1 MFNKSKP
8 SGCLL
13 RLIWKYDKVYT
24 CILPVIAV
32 AKVWKDILFMIFP
45 ALIIDAMIIDR
56 DKNLAFFYAL
66 LMGFIFLAGS
76 LISQKLEKYNQKKII
91 EGKEWLG
98 LSLQKRLID
107 AKYSDLE
114 NPQFMDEYQKALSV
128 YTMWQADF
136 KRGVD
141 ALILLAANIVT
152 IVIVT
157 WLLISLEWVIAAI
170 VAAVVILSS
179 VFNVFAVKNMS
190 KLLMECAPTI
200 RKTGY
205 FLGELQDRKYAKEI
219 RVYHMQDWIKG
230 YAGQLLYSVLNKTM
244 HAINRQISIESISI
258 TIGALQEGGAYLYI
272 GWLALVQKITLG
284 SVTMYIS
291 AINNF
296 ANAMKKAMECVV
308 ILKEVEIYYK
318 KFWEVV
324 YTEKNKP
331 ETLNNNQSIEDDL
344 KLLNHISVEFE
355 HVWFKYNDN
364 TPWILQDVS
373 LKIEEGERISLV
385 GDNGAGKT
393 TFVKLLL
400 GLLEPIKGSIYING
414 KNLKEYNL
422 MEYWKRMGVVFQ
434 DYKVLDFT
442 IWENIV
448 LGNEKGNREQ
458 IVTALQQ
465 SGLWEKVEK
474 YDAKENTYIGKEYYE
489 NGIELSGGEKQKVA
503 IAQLQYKNAPM
514 MILDEPTANLSP
526 MEEYRIFQQF
536 HDMSEGKTV
545 VFISHRMS
553 SCRLCDRVIVLK
565 NGTVCEQGSHE
576 ELMRKNGI
584 YADMFQTQAQYY
596 V

>member
-1 MFNKSKP
+1 MFNNSKP
-8 SGCLL
+8 FGCLL

-24 CILPVIAV
+24 CMLPLIIVT
-32 AKVWKDILFMIFP
+32 KVWKDILFMIFP
-45 ALIIDAMIIDR
+45 ALIIDAMIER
-56 DKNLAFFYAL
+56 DNNLAFFYAL
-66 LMGFIFLAGS
+66 LMGFVFLAGS
-76 LISQKLEKYNQKKII
+76 LISQKVEKYNQKKVMQ
-91 EGKEWLG
+91 GKEWLG
-98 LSLQKRLID
+98 LSLQKRLIE
-107 AKYSDLE
+107 AKYSELE
-114 NPQFMDEYQKALSV
+114 NSQFMDEYQKALSV
-128 YTMWQADF
+128 CTMWQADF
-136 KRGVD
+136 RRGIDV
-141 ALILLAANIVT
+141 IIQLAANIVT
-152 IVIVT
+152 IIMVT
-157 WLLISLEWVIAAI
+157 WLLVSLEWMIAVIVGAS
-170 VAAVVILSS
+170 VILSS
-179 VFNVFAVKNMS
+179 VFNVLAVKNMS

-219 RVYHMQDWIKG
+219 RVYHMQEWIKG
-230 YAGQLLYSVLNKTM
+230 YAGQLLHSVLNKTM
-244 HAINRQISIESISI
+244 RAINKQISIESISI
-258 TIGALQEGGAYLYI
+258 TMGALQEGGAYLYI
-272 GWLALVQKITLG
+272 GWLALMRKITLG
-284 SVTMYIS
+284 GVTMYIS

-308 ILKEVEIYYK
+308 VLKEVEIYYK

-324 YTEKNKP
+324 YAERNKS
-331 ETLNNNQSIEDDL
+331 EALNSNQCAEDDM

-364 TPWILQDVS
+364 MPWILKDVS
-373 LKIEEGERISLV
+373 LKIEDGERISLV

-400 GLLEPIKGSIYING
+400 GLLEPTKGSIRING
-414 KNLKEYNL
+414 KNLKEYDL
-422 MEYWKRMGVVFQ
+422 SAYWKKMGVVFQ
-434 DYKVLDFT
+434 DYKVLNFT

-458 IVTALQQ
+458 IITALQQ
-465 SGLWEKVEK
+465 SGLWEKIEK

-536 HDMSEGKTV
+536 HNMSQGKTV

-553 SCRLCDRVIVLK
+553 SCRLCDRIIVLEK
-565 NGTVCEQGSHE
+565 GMVCEQGNHE
-576 ELMRKNGI
+576 ELMKKNGI
-584 YADMFQTQAQYY
+584 YADMFQIQAQYY